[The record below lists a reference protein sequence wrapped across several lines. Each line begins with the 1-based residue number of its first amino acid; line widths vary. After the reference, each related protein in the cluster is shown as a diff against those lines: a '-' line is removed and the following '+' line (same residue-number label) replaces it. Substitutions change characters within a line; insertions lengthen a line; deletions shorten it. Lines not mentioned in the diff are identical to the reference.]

1 LDRDSASATVPAIRA
16 QRLQLEHFRAYRD
29 LDLTLPAAGLRVS
42 GPNGAGKSTLLDA
55 LLLVSTTR
63 SRRGMLDGDLIGH
76 ESGVEFGVAPYA
88 RVVSSID
95 RAGTAVRIEVFV
107 QRSERR
113 TATKKLLRVADRPR
127 RASDV
132 VGLFPTVSFAPDDL
146 ELVLGPPSQRRRFLD
161 ILLSQTDRQY
171 LRCLSR
177 YAKILAQRNSLL
189 RQAND
194 HPQSTLHDQLA
205 FWDEQLVALGA
216 YLIAARV
223 QAVAAL
229 ANAAR
234 SRFGAL
240 ASDVGEIEVGYLATV
255 HGTDE
260 WWAGLASP
268 PVTVTTAAQQIGA
281 AFEHQLRRGRQ
292 LDIARGMTL
301 VGPHRDDIVISADGR
316 ELARFGSRGQQRLAV
331 VALKLAEI
339 DVATNALGARPALLL
354 DDVLSELDLD
364 HRESLLREIAASAG
378 QAIVTATDH
387 ALLDRP
393 ELAALGQL
401 EVREGA
407 VVSSE

>member
-1 LDRDSASATVPAIRA
+1 MDSDFASAPAIRA

-29 LDLTLPAAGLRVS
+29 LDLTIPAAGLRVS

-63 SRRGMLDGDLIGH
+63 SRRGMLDADLIGH

-113 TATKKLLRVADRPR
+113 AATKKLLRVAERPR

-189 RQAND
+189 RQASEQP
-194 HPQSTLHDQLA
+194 HAPLHDQLA
-205 FWDEQLVALGA
+205 YWDEQLVALGA

-234 SRFGAL
+234 VRFRAL
-240 ASDVGEIEVGYLATV
+240 ATDVGEIQVGYVATV

-260 WWAGLASP
+260 WWAGLATP
-268 PVTVTTAAQQIGA
+268 PVNVSVAAQQLGA

-301 VGPHRDDIVISADGR
+301 VGPHRDDIAITVDER

-339 DVATNALGARPALLL
+339 DVATDALGARPTLLL
-354 DDVLSELDLD
+354 DDVLSELDHE
-364 HRESLLREIAASAG
+364 HRESLLHEIAASAG
-378 QAIVTATDH
+378 QAIVTTTDR

-401 EVREGA
+401 ELRDGA
-407 VVSSE
+407 IVAAE